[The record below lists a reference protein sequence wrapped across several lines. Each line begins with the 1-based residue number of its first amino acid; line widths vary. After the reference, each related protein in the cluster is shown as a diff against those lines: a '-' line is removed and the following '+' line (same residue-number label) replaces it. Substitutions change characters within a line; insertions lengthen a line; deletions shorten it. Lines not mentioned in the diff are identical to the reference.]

1 MEQQDLETAY
11 NSLLQQATQLQM
23 DYQNLRADRLGEQWD
38 RLMRMIEHRESY
50 PESIIKLVEWHL
62 EQLLKK
68 PKKQKSN

>member
-1 MEQQDLETAY
+1 M
-11 NSLLQQATQLQM
+11 LQQATQLQM

-38 RLMRMIEHRESY
+38 RLMRMVEHRESY
-50 PESIIKLVEWHL
+50 PESIIKLAEWHL